1 VSSFHHVIF
10 RTEFLSLEDE
20 YEQMEAFYRLDAIK
34 D

>member
-20 YEQMEAFYRLDAIK
+20 YEQMEAFLQVGCY
-34 D
+34 